1 MSPTQ
6 FEKDKTYNDLLTELF
21 KHGVSKVQPQVIL
34 KDYLSINNKK
44 IFVTDNNK
52 KIIYSKIRK
61 IFCLCIGKAAVEMA
75 VTAKN
80 ILNNTKKL
88 EKGVVVVNSENF
100 KNVKGF
106 KCFKS
111 GHPIP
116 NKNGYKAAK
125 YIESIL
131 KDLREDDL
139 VLVFISGGGSAL
151 LPYPVGG
158 VSLKDKIKINKVL
171 LESGAN
177 IKEINSVRKHISKI
191 KGGNLAK
198 MCFPSFVH
206 SFILSDVVG
215 DDLSSIAS
223 GMTAPDQTT
232 FTDVLEILKKYK
244 ILKKIPENIR
254 NHFVIGKS
262 KIEFETPK
270 RGSKIFKKVSNT
282 LIGSNNL
289 CIDEIKK
296 ISQQKKIESKVWIRN
311 IDENVVKLAKRFVHN
326 LKTSNFKKPILLIS
340 GGETTVKV
348 KGKGKGGRNQEF
360 ALHLINEIKKTKPA
374 REFFLLSAGT
384 DGRDGPTNAA
394 GGIVNHKS
402 INLIKKKGI
411 NLIKEL
417 KNNNSYQVLK
427 KINSLVIIKG
437 TNTNVADI
445 QLLYLLR

>member
-6 FEKDKTYNDLLTELF
+6 SEKDKTYNDLLTELF

-100 KNVKGF
+100 KNVEGF

-244 ILKKIPENIR
+244 LDSSKIAIEYNGKIIQRSNYSKRFLKKNDVLEIV
-254 NHFVIGKS
+254 HFIG
-262 KIEFETPK
+262 
-270 RGSKIFKKVSNT
+270 
-282 LIGSNNL
+282 
-289 CIDEIKK
+289 
-296 ISQQKKIESKVWIRN
+296 
-311 IDENVVKLAKRFVHN
+311 
-326 LKTSNFKKPILLIS
+326 
-340 GGETTVKV
+340 GG
-348 KGKGKGGRNQEF
+348 
-360 ALHLINEIKKTKPA
+360 
-374 REFFLLSAGT
+374 
-384 DGRDGPTNAA
+384 
-394 GGIVNHKS
+394 
-402 INLIKKKGI
+402 
-411 NLIKEL
+411 
-417 KNNNSYQVLK
+417 
-427 KINSLVIIKG
+427 
-437 TNTNVADI
+437 
-445 QLLYLLR
+445 